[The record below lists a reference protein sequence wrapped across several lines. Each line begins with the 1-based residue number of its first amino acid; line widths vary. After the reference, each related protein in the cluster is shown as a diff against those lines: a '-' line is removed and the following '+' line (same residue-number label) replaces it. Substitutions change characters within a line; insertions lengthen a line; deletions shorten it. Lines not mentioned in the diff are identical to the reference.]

1 MLKAGWE
8 CSRDSLRSVSNHFIK
23 QLKLAVPAPCFSICW
38 ERSSNTDTHTETHTH
53 TTHTHTCLLAAD
65 QSAFSGKLA
74 RKTHCTTLLF
84 QDLSTHQ
91 RTDLLCIL
99 RIWMTVRGTSVP
111 RFSVWIHMSTPAALA
126 IGQGPPANS
135 AALQRQLTEPSWAHY
150 IGAFSPVFS
159 VLHSISLT
167 VCHFYT

>member
-53 TTHTHTCLLAAD
+53 HTHTYV
-65 QSAFSGKLA
+65 SAGCRSIGVLWEA
-74 RKTHCTTLLF
+74 
-84 QDLSTHQ
+84 STKNPLHNPTFPRPLNSQ